1 MHRDLDKLG
10 VVGMLFPEKCELPI
24 GQKKRLKSWY
34 ELVWKY
40 QLDEEKAR
48 KIGGY
53 RTFLSKR

>member
-1 MHRDLDKLG
+1 MHRGLDKLG

-40 QLDEEKAR
+40 QLDEENDC
-48 KIGGY
+48 
-53 RTFLSKR
+53 T